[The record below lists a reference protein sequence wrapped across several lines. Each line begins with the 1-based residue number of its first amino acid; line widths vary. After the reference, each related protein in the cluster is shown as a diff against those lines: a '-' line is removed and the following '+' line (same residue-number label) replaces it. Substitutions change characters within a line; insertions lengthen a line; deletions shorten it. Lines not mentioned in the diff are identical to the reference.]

1 MCFKAFRSKQTVHN
15 RLVRW
20 FFFRRNEARRAG
32 IYDKRRIESFGLTED
47 QTEFLKTMVDKN
59 YVSKFQFNEKR
70 EALKY
75 AAKEQLWR
83 H

>member
-1 MCFKAFRSKQTVHN
+1 M
-15 RLVRW
+15 VRW
-20 FFFRRNEARRAG
+20 SFFRQNEARRAD

-47 QTEFLKTMVDKN
+47 QTGFLKTMEDKN

-75 AAKEQLWR
+75 AAKEQLMR
-83 H
+83 